1 MRFFWKRKPELPVE
15 PGMTFERTYGV
26 AFRERAQVIKI
37 DDKLFGTPH
46 VTFQKTYRTGDWEE
60 AGGTFILS
68 LGAFRET
75 YRPLPE
81 LAPEPVEATPP
92 QVVPALR
99 AGGGADDTIGDAG
112 GAVVLD
118 FQQARKIWKKRH
130 TGTANIATAH
140 VPG

>member
-92 QVVPALR
+92 EVVPALR
-99 AGGGADDTIGDAG
+99 AGGGADDAIGDAG